1 MPPPG
6 AVEWILAEIT
16 TMLAEVR
23 LIIAGK
29 EARLVMKVGERI
41 VEDELWTFERKVGV
55 TEAKEL
61 ARVAFDD
68 AYDLMQHAVHG
79 DQ

>member
-1 MPPPG
+1 
-6 AVEWILAEIT
+6 
-16 TMLAEVR
+16 MLAEAR

-29 EARLVMKVGERI
+29 EARLILKIAEKV
-41 VEDELWTFERKVGV
+41 VEDELWTFERKIGAS
-55 TEAKEL
+55 EAREL

>member
-1 MPPPG
+1 
-6 AVEWILAEIT
+6 
-16 TMLAEVR
+16 MLAEVR

-29 EARLVMKVGERI
+29 EGRLMLKVAERI
-41 VEDELWTFERKVGV
+41 VEDELWTFDRKIGAS
-55 TEAKEL
+55 EAREL
-61 ARVAFDD
+61 AKVAFDD